1 MKTMKKIVLCLLV
14 ALLALSCLT
23 ACGDKNTGSANS
35 GSGAAAS
42 TDSAIMQ
49 KIKSAGELRVYTE
62 AGFAPYEF
70 LYNNEVVGVDIE
82 IVKAVAAELG
92 VKLTITDVSF
102 DTICAGV
109 SSGKA
114 DLGAAAITIR
124 PDRAETVDF
133 STPYTTTEQY
143 VVVAADN
150 DSIKTVEDLA
160 GKSIGVQQG
169 TTSDFMIE
177 DLINDGTLAGATSSG
192 YTAPAVAAA
201 SIGKLDA
208 VVTDKLTAETIVA
221 NNPGKYQCFKL
232 VKADGSDAAEVE
244 AYGIAVPK
252 NSPDLLAVVNKV
264 LDKLLSEGTIAQWE
278 EKYNGIAK
286 GLEGEG

>member
-1 MKTMKKIVLCLLV
+1 MKKTLKKIVLCLLV

-23 ACGDKNTGSANS
+23 ACGEKKP
-35 GSGAAAS
+35 AADAAT
-42 TDSAIMQ
+42 TDSAVMQ
-49 KIKSAGELRVYTE
+49 KIKSSGELTVYTE

-70 LYNNEVVGVDIE
+70 LYNNEIVGVDME
-82 IVKAVAAELG
+82 IVAAVAAELG
-92 VKLTITDVSF
+92 VKLNVTDVAF

-109 SSGKA
+109 KSGKA
-114 DLGAAAITIR
+114 NLGAAAITIR

-133 STPYTTTEQY
+133 SIPYTTTEQY
-143 VVVAADN
+143 VVVAIDN

-177 DLINDGTLAGATSSG
+177 ELINDGTLAGATSSG

-201 SIGKLDA
+201 SIGKIDA

-221 NNPGKYQCFKL
+221 NNADKYQCFKL

-252 NSPDLLAVVNKV
+252 DSPDLLAVVNKV
-264 LDKLLSEGTIAQWE
+264 LERLLADGSIAAWE

-286 GLEGEG
+286 GLEG

>member
-35 GSGAAAS
+35 GTAAS
-42 TDSAIMQ
+42 TDSAAMA
-49 KIKSAGELRVYTE
+49 KIKSSGELRVYTE

-70 LYNNEVVGVDIE
+70 LYNNEIVGVDME
-82 IVKAVAAELG
+82 IAAAVAAELG
-92 VKLTITDVSF
+92 VKLTVTDVSF

-114 DLGAAAITIR
+114 DLGAAGITIR

-143 VVVAADN
+143 IVLLIDN
-150 DSIKTVEDLA
+150 DSIKTVEDLV
-160 GKSIGVQQG
+160 GKNIGVQQG

-177 DLINDGTLAGATSSG
+177 DLINNGTLAGATSTG

-201 SIGKLDA
+201 SLGKLDA

-221 NNPGKYQCFKL
+221 NNAGSFKCFEL
-232 VKADGSDAAEVE
+232 VKADGSAAAETE
-244 AYGIAVPK
+244 YYGIAVAK
-252 NSPDLLAVVNKV
+252 GNEEFLEKVNAVIEELKA
-264 LDKLLSEGTIAQWE
+264 DGTIDKWIE
-278 EKYNGIAK
+278 EYNAK
-286 GLEGEG
+286 ATESGN